1 MDSDHSRTGLGRK
14 RLPAR
19 SRKQA
24 ALYVLRRRLVA
35 ALLEERPWCEI
46 RWDDKCEGRADQV
59 DERLA
64 RSQGGSVLDPANCQ
78 TTCGNCHR
86 QKHLNPTEAVARGV
100 TIQRRSA
107 S

>member
-1 MDSDHSRTGLGRK
+1 MKRSG

-35 ALLEERPWCEI
+35 HLLEENPWCQI

-59 DERLA
+59 DEILA
-64 RSQGGSVLDPANCQ
+64 RSAGGSVLDEANCQ
-78 TTCGNCHR
+78 TCCGSCHR
-86 QKHLNPTEAVARGV
+86 AKHANPAEAVRRGL

-107 S
+107 